1 MPPAGSSQ
9 QAVFV
14 FKDGIFGRIGSC
26 GSVGIPAQS
35 HHRIVKSIKPSSTG
49 LRIGVGLS
57 LALLPVRCLLAATEI
72 QSLDEFSLVSGPQNQ
87 LGSFNIVLNAGSGLS
102 GNSAALAAFSRAA
115 NHWVSYFS
123 DPITITIDAN
133 LASLGSGIIGS
144 TGSVLLQAS
153 FDTIR
158 NAMVTDAADETGN
171 GIVGFLPTAAQF
183 STLLPSGFSYNG
195 NILATKANLKAL
207 GFVGL
212 DTTFGSSDASITF
225 NSGFS
230 FDYDNTDGVGA
241 GLVDFET
248 VATHE
253 IGHAL
258 GFVSRVD
265 AIDGI
270 ASGTV
275 GVSTLDLF
283 RFDSTSGND
292 PSTSAEFTSKPRD
305 LRPAG
310 SPVFDDISGTEY
322 PFSTGLTQGDGRQAS
337 HWKDNLGLGVM
348 DPTLAT
354 QEIEAIS
361 LLDLRAFDL
370 IGYDLAPVP
379 EPSTWAGI
387 IAISVLGAFEWGR
400 RRRASRQG

>member
-1 MPPAGSSQ
+1 MHA
-9 QAVFV
+9 
-14 FKDGIFGRIGSC
+14 
-26 GSVGIPAQS
+26 
-35 HHRIVKSIKPSSTG
+35 
-49 LRIGVGLS
+49 
-57 LALLPVRCLLAATEI
+57 RCLLAAAEI
-72 QSLDEFSLVSGPQNQ
+72 QSLEEFTLVSGPQNQ
-87 LGSFNIVLNAGSGLS
+87 LGSFNIVLNMGSGLS
-102 GNSAALAAFSRAA
+102 GNAAASAAFNRAA

-158 NAMVTDAADETGN
+158 NAMVTDASDEPSN
-171 GIVGFLPTAAQF
+171 GIVGSLPTASQF
-183 STLLPSGFSYNG
+183 STLLPSGFTYNG
-195 NILATKANLKAL
+195 NISATKANLKAL

-212 DTTFGSSDASITF
+212 DTAFGSSDASITF

-230 FDYDNTDGVGA
+230 FDYDNSDGVGA
-241 GLVDFET
+241 GLIDFET

-265 AIDGI
+265 NIDG
-270 ASGTV
+270 AVPGTV
-275 GVSTLDLF
+275 GATTLDLF
-283 RFDSTSGND
+283 RFDSTAGNN
-292 PSTSAEFTSKPRD
+292 PSTTSEFTSKPRD
-305 LRPAG
+305 LRPGG
-310 SPVFDDISGTEY
+310 SPIFDDISGNEY

-348 DPTLAT
+348 DPTLAA

-387 IAISVLGAFEWGR
+387 IGISALGAVEWVR
-400 RRRASRQG
+400 RRSARRRG

>member
-1 MPPAGSSQ
+1 
-9 QAVFV
+9 
-14 FKDGIFGRIGSC
+14 
-26 GSVGIPAQS
+26 
-35 HHRIVKSIKPSSTG
+35 
-49 LRIGVGLS
+49 
-57 LALLPVRCLLAATEI
+57 
-72 QSLDEFSLVSGPQNQ
+72 LDEFSLVPGPQNH
-87 LGSFNIVLNAGSGLS
+87 LGSFNIVLNAGTGLS
-102 GNSAALAAFSRAA
+102 GDAAALAAFNRAA
-115 NHWVSYFS
+115 NHWVSYFR

-133 LASLGSGIIGS
+133 LASLGSGILGS
-144 TGSVLLQAS
+144 TGSILLQAG

-158 NAMVTDAADETGN
+158 NAMVTDASDEASN
-171 GIVGFLPTAAQF
+171 GIVASLPTAAQF
-183 STLLPSGFSYNG
+183 STLLPSGVSYNG

-207 GFVGL
+207 GFTGL
-212 DTTFGSSDASITF
+212 DTTFGTSDASITF
-225 NSGFS
+225 NSGFG
-230 FDYDNTDGVGA
+230 FDYDNSDGVGA
-241 GLVDFET
+241 GLIDFET

-265 AIDGI
+265 AIDGV
-270 ASGTV
+270 AVGTT

-283 RFDSTSGND
+283 RFDSSAGNN
-292 PSTSAEFTSKPRD
+292 PSTSTEFTSKPRD
-305 LRPAG
+305 MRPGG
-310 SPVFDDISGTEY
+310 SPIFDDISGIEY

-354 QEIEAIS
+354 QEIVAIS

-387 IAISVLGAFEWGR
+387 LGVSALAALEWVRHR
-400 RRRASRQG
+400 RKSRQG

>member
-1 MPPAGSSQ
+1 M
-9 QAVFV
+9 
-14 FKDGIFGRIGSC
+14 
-26 GSVGIPAQS
+26 
-35 HHRIVKSIKPSSTG
+35 KSIKPSSAV
-49 LRIGVGLS
+49 LRFRVGLC
-57 LALLPVRCLLAATEI
+57 LAIVPARCWLVAAEI
-72 QSLDEFSLVSGPQNQ
+72 QSLDEFSLVSSSQHQ

-102 GNSAALAAFSRAA
+102 GNTAALAAFNRAA

-123 DPITITIDAN
+123 DPITINIDAN
-133 LASLGSGIIGS
+133 LAALGSGIIGS

-158 NAMVTDAADETGN
+158 NAMVTDAADETSN
-171 GIVGFLPTAAQF
+171 GIVGSLPTAAQF
-183 STLLPSGFSYNG
+183 STLLPSGFSYDG
-195 NILATKANLKAL
+195 KLLATKANLKAL

-212 DTTFGSSDASITF
+212 DTAFGSNDASITF

-230 FDYDNTDGVGA
+230 FDYDNSDGVGA
-241 GLVDFET
+241 GLLDFET

-265 AIDGI
+265 AIDGT
-270 ASGTV
+270 AAGAV
-275 GVSTLDLF
+275 GVATLDLF
-283 RFDSTSGND
+283 RFDSTAGNN

-305 LRPAG
+305 LRPGG

-348 DPTLAT
+348 DPTLAA

-387 IAISVLGAFEWGR
+387 IGISALGAFEWVR

>member
-1 MPPAGSSQ
+1 MKNINRSTSVARYGLT
-9 QAVFV
+9 VLFV
-14 FKDGIFGRIGSC
+14 
-26 GSVGIPAQS
+26 
-35 HHRIVKSIKPSSTG
+35 TG
-49 LRIGVGLS
+49 LVQC
-57 LALLPVRCLLAATEI
+57 LPVEAEI
-72 QSLDEFSLVSGPQNQ
+72 QSLDEFTLVPGPHSQ

-102 GNSAALAAFSRAA
+102 GNSAALAAFTRAA
-115 NHWVSYFS
+115 NQWVSYFN

-158 NAMVTDAADETGN
+158 NAMVTDAADEASN
-171 GIVGFLPTAAQF
+171 GIVGSLPTAAQF
-183 STLLPSGFSYNG
+183 ATLLPSGFSYNG
-195 NILATKANLKAL
+195 NLLATKANLKAL
-207 GFVGL
+207 GFTGL
-212 DTTFGSSDASITF
+212 DASFGSSDASIIF

-230 FDYDNTDGVGA
+230 FDYDNSDGVGA

-265 AIDGI
+265 AIDGT
-270 ASGTV
+270 ASGSV
-275 GVSTLDLF
+275 GLSTLDLF
-283 RFDSTSGND
+283 RFDSTAGNN

-305 LRPAG
+305 MRPGG

-387 IAISVLGAFEWGR
+387 IGISALGVLEWVR
-400 RRRASRQG
+400 RRRVSRQA